1 VVGSG
6 PDSLRGQLRAFVQDR
21 QRVLIELNWV
31 MKHAPTTHEEMVGRA
46 MLQWVQRALPITVV
60 PVLVRT
66 STTLG
71 ANDYGVFH
79 DDPSQFSP
87 ALIQFE
93 LICVPTALANLAE
106 MVYNKARG
114 VA

>member
-6 PDSLRGQLRAFVQDR
+6 PDSLRGQLLAFVLDR
-21 QRVLIELNWV
+21 HRVLTELMWV
-31 MKHAPTTHEEMVGRA
+31 MKHAPTTYEEMVGGA
-46 MLQWVQRALPITVV
+46 MLRWVGMSLPITVV

-66 STTLG
+66 SSTLG

-87 ALIQFE
+87 ALVQFE
-93 LICVPTALANLAE
+93 LIFLPEALANLAIRHQ
-106 MVYNKARG
+106 AW
-114 VA
+114 